1 MDNLE
6 TTKEYLNW
14 NGDKVSF
21 EPQGSRLC
29 LIFLSL
35 YCLRCVD
42 LLPHIGDI
50 VANHAMDTRFVV
62 LVDGDYETNKEM
74 VDYFNWSMPVVQV
87 ESQEMGIDFEVYET
101 PTVQIYNADGIR
113 ITSGI
118 ADEAK
123 DVDFYLERARLQ
135 GGVL

>member
-1 MDNLE
+1 MDNIAV
-6 TTKEYLNW
+6 TKEYLNW
-14 NGDKVSF
+14 NGDHVSF

-50 VANHAMDTRFVV
+50 VTKQSMDTRFVI

-74 VDYFNWSMPVVQV
+74 VEYFNWKMPVVQV
-87 ESQEMGIDFEVYET
+87 ESQEMGTEFAVYET
-101 PTVQIYNADGIR
+101 PTVQIYSADGNR
-113 ITSGI
+113 ISSGI

-123 DVDFYLERARLQ
+123 DVHFYLERARLE

>member
-50 VANHAMDTRFVV
+50 VAKHAMDIRFVV